1 MTQHVETVSY
11 SQSIL
16 QKKKTKRKNSVGLK
30 LLTKQHISEITVS
43 EVIGMF
49 VNDSDFIPTIVAT
62 VGWQL
67 RPWHTCSKGG
77 QLYHLMAS
85 VSRPENCT

>member
-16 QKKKTKRKNSVGLK
+16 QKKKNKKKEFSWVK
-30 LLTKQHISEITVS
+30 TVN
-43 EVIGMF
+43 ETAHLWNNGVRIIGMF